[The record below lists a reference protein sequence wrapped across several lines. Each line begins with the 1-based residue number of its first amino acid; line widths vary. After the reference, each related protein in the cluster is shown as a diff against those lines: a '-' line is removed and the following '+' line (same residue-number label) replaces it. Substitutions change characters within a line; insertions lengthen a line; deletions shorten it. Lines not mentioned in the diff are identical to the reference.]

1 MAGGPG
7 ADSGQP
13 DQAHLCVRSRG
24 PQRAPAPRAVPPG
37 SAPGAAAGP
46 LPDRTLDAI
55 GQQLAVS
62 AEIDET
68 LQSELAA
75 TATASAAVPG
85 KLSAASCASVRS
97 ARTCTPTAWVT
108 TVP

>member
-1 MAGGPG
+1 V
-7 ADSGQP
+7 
-13 DQAHLCVRSRG
+13 VRSVPRL
-24 PQRAPAPRAVPPG
+24 RAQFRQDRRRARLP
-37 SAPGAAAGP
+37 GP

-68 LQSELAA
+68 LQPELAA

-85 KLSAASCASVRS
+85 KLSAASCAFVRS
-97 ARTCTPTAWVT
+97 ARTCMPTAWVT

>member
-1 MAGGPG
+1 VVGFVVAAIVIPLLVNEAGDLTRSLARCLLRWG
-7 ADSGQP
+7 A
-13 DQAHLCVRSRG
+13 RR
-24 PQRAPAPRAVPPG
+24 
-37 SAPGAAAGP
+37 
-46 LPDRTLDAI
+46 I

-68 LQSELAA
+68 LQPELAA

-85 KLSAASCASVRS
+85 KLSAASCAFVRS
-97 ARTCTPTAWVT
+97 ARTCMPTAWVT